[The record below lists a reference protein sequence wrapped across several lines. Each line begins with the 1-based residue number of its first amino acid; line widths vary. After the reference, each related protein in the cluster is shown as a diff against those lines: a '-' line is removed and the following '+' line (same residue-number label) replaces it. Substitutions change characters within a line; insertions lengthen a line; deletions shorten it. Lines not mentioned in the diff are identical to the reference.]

1 MVEEKKIRAIMS
13 PLTYPRKMKSV
24 CDEQAYSQAFAA
36 LSGHNNAVIGMM
48 NRSLKVVTGPFINAG
63 AVLLGGILGA
73 LLSQRLPERIRTS
86 MTSIFG
92 LASLGIGILLVIKC
106 ANLPVM
112 VLSTLV
118 GTLLGEACNME
129 KGVNSLVSKLQQWLT
144 PKGKTKAPVN
154 TSFIQSYVAII
165 VLFCASGTGIFGAMR
180 EGMTGDASILIAKAF
195 LDFFTATIFACTL
208 GFAVSAICVP
218 MLLIQLSLAA
228 CASLI
233 MPLTTPMMMADFT
246 AVGGMLLLATG
257 LRICGIKMFAVVNML
272 PALLL
277 AMPISLAWTAF
288 FA

>member
-1 MVEEKKIRAIMS
+1 M
-13 PLTYPRKMKSV
+13 
-24 CDEQAYSQAFAA
+24 
-36 LSGHNNAVIGMM
+36 
-48 NRSLKVVTGPFINAG
+48 VTGPFINAG
-63 AVLLGGILGA
+63 AVLLGGVLGA
-73 LLSQRLPERIRTS
+73 LLSQRLPERIRKS

-92 LASLGIGILLVIKC
+92 LASLGIGILLVVKC

-129 KGVNSLVSKLQQWLT
+129 KGINTVVSKLQQWLT
-144 PKGKTKAPVN
+144 PTGKKKAQLN

-218 MLLIQLSLAA
+218 MLLIQLTLAA

-233 MPLTTPMMMADFT
+233 MPLTTPMMMADFS

-277 AMPISLAWTAF
+277 AMPISAAWTLF
-288 FA
+288 FT